1 MRIVLRLWYTKKM
14 KIFGWTIKNKKLKEK
29 AVSSSDITGDTIES
43 AYSRRAKEIESL
55 RKYDRGEKEI
65 TPSNIRNLSK
75 CV

>member
-1 MRIVLRLWYTKKM
+1 M
-14 KIFGWTIKNKKLKEK
+14 KVFGWIKKDKKLQEK
-29 AVSSSDITGDTIES
+29 TISRSSVTGEVIDS

-75 CV
+75 CI